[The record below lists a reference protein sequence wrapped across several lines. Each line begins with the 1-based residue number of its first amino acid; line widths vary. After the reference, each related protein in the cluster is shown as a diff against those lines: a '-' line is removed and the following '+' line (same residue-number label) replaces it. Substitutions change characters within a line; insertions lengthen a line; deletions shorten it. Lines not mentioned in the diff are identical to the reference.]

1 MGARATIAAA
11 VLGASSVAV
20 PNPPG
25 GVEGIPPRALEA
37 YLAASAGAPCDLPWW
52 DLAAIGAVET
62 GHGTYGGAHL
72 NDDGKMTVMAVSYA
86 DAYGPLQFILP
97 TWDRYGSGDI
107 NDIDDA
113 APATAR
119 MLCADGYER
128 DRMDAF
134 EAYNGGGYRGSE
146 TREYAAKVD
155 EFAQQYQRADRR
167 DLPSKPATGK
177 TKERSAAR
185 VGERALSGW
194 LNLGRNAQTIGLG
207 SAWTAV
213 DDWLFG
219 PSEAVTQRL
228 TDARADGLD
237 PEFGGRLDRFLADAP
252 GSMTVVS
259 GFRSSDEQMVQR
271 RKNCPD
277 PVGSDSTECS
287 PWTAKPGTSDHERGL
302 AADLSY
308 GSDVVMAW
316 AHAHAAD
323 YGLQF
328 DVPGEDWHVSLRQ
341 EFR

>member
-37 YLAASAGAPCDLPWW
+37 YLAASAGASCDLPWW

-119 MLCADGYER
+119 MLCADGYAV

-134 EAYNGGGYRGSE
+134 EAYNGGGYRGPE
-146 TREYAAKVD
+146 TRQYAASVD
-155 EFAQQYQRADRR
+155 EFAQQYRRAGRL
-167 DLPSKPATGK
+167 DLPSKDATGP
-177 TKERSAAR
+177 TKERSAGRLA
-185 VGERALSGW
+185 ERALAGW
-194 LNLGRNAQTIGLG
+194 LNVGRNANTIGLG
-207 SAWTAV
+207 GAWTAV

-219 PSEAVTQRL
+219 KATEAQRVTG
-228 TDARADGLD
+228 ARVDGLD
-237 PEFGGRLDRFLADAP
+237 TEFGSRLDRFIAGAP
-252 GSMTVVS
+252 GEITVTS
-259 GFRSSDEQMVQR
+259 GKRSAAEQLELYERYQAGVGNLAAWSDGAS
-271 RKNCPD
+271 C
-277 PVGSDSTECS
+277 
-287 PWTAKPGTSDHERGL
+287 ASDHCLGM
-302 AADLSY
+302 AADLAY
-308 GSDVVMAW
+308 ADEITKVW

-323 YGLQF
+323 YGLQY
-328 DVPGEDWHVSLRQ
+328 DVEGEDWHVSLMGRY
-341 EFR
+341 R

>member
-1 MGARATIAAA
+1 MGARATVAAA

-37 YLAASAGAPCDLPWW
+37 YVAAAAGAPCELPWW

-62 GHGTYGGAHL
+62 GHGTHGGARIQ
-72 NDDGKMTVMAVSYA
+72 DDGTMSVMAVSYA
-86 DAYGPLQFILP
+86 DAMGPLQFIGP
-97 TWDRYGSGDI
+97 TWEVYGRGGDV

-134 EAYNGGGYRGSE
+134 EAYNGGGYRGAE

-155 EFAQQYQRADRR
+155 EFAQRYRQADR
-167 DLPSKPATGK
+167 LEVPVPEG
-177 TKERSAAR
+177 KERSAR
-185 VGERALSGW
+185 RLGERAVAGW
-194 LNLGRNAQTIGLG
+194 LNVGRNADAVGVGGL
-207 SAWTAV
+207 WRAV
-213 DDWLFG
+213 DDFLFG
-219 PSEAVTQRL
+219 ASDGGPVKVAGPRS
-228 TDARADGLD
+228 DGLN
-237 PEFGGRLDRFLADAP
+237 PEFGARLDRFIADAP
-252 GSMTVVS
+252 GTMTVISGKRSAVEQLDLYERYQAGTGNLAAWSDGVS
-259 GFRSSDEQMVQR
+259 CSSDH
-271 RKNCPD
+271 C
-277 PVGSDSTECS
+277 
-287 PWTAKPGTSDHERGL
+287 AGL

-308 GSDVVMAW
+308 ESDIVLAW
-316 AHAHAAD
+316 AHAHAAG

-328 DVPGEDWHVSLRQ
+328 DVAGEDWHVSLRR

>member
-37 YLAASAGAPCDLPWW
+37 YLAASAGASCDLPWW

-113 APATAR
+113 APAAAR
-119 MLCADGYER
+119 LLCANGYTS
-128 DRMDAF
+128 DRTGAIGQ
-134 EAYNGGGYRGSE
+134 YNGGGNWRAYQESRNYVVS
-146 TREYAAKVD
+146 VD
-155 EFAQQYQRADRR
+155 EFADAYRR
-167 DLPSKPATGK
+167 VERPDLPSKQASGPS
-177 TKERSAAR
+177 KERSAAR
-185 VGERALSGW
+185 LGERALAGW
-194 LNLGRNAQTIGLG
+194 LNLGRNAQTVGLG

-219 PSEAVTQRL
+219 PSEDTPKRL
-228 TDARADGLD
+228 TGARVDGLD
-237 PEFGGRLDRFLADAP
+237 PEFGARLDRFIADAP
-252 GSMTVVS
+252 GTMTVISGKRSAAEQLDLYERYQAGTGNLAAWSDGVS
-259 GFRSSDEQMVQR
+259 CSSDH
-271 RKNCPD
+271 C
-277 PVGSDSTECS
+277 
-287 PWTAKPGTSDHERGL
+287 AGL

-308 GSDVVMAW
+308 ESDIVLAW
-316 AHAHAAD
+316 AHAHAAG

-328 DVPGEDWHVSLRQ
+328 DVAGEDWHVSLRR

>member
-1 MGARATIAAA
+1 MGARATVAAA

-37 YLAASAGAPCDLPWW
+37 YVAAAAGAPCELPWW

-62 GHGTYGGAHL
+62 GHGTHGGAHIQ
-72 NDDGKMTVMAVSYA
+72 DDGTMSVMAVSYA
-86 DAYGPLQFILP
+86 DAMGPLQFIGP
-97 TWDRYGSGDI
+97 TWEVYGRGGDV

-134 EAYNGGGYRGSE
+134 EAYNGGGYRGAE

-155 EFAQQYQRADRR
+155 EFAQQYRQADR
-167 DLPSKPATGK
+167 LEVPVPEG
-177 TKERSAAR
+177 KERSAR
-185 VGERALSGW
+185 RLGERAVAGW
-194 LNLGRNAQTIGLG
+194 LNVGRNADAVGVGGL
-207 SAWTAV
+207 WRAV
-213 DDWLFG
+213 DDFLFG
-219 PSEAVTQRL
+219 ASDGGPVKVAGPRS
-228 TDARADGLD
+228 DGLN
-237 PEFGGRLDRFLADAP
+237 PEFGARLDRFIADAP
-252 GSMTVVS
+252 GTMTVISGKRSAVEQLDLYERYQAGTGNLAAWSDGVS
-259 GFRSSDEQMVQR
+259 CSSDH
-271 RKNCPD
+271 C
-277 PVGSDSTECS
+277 
-287 PWTAKPGTSDHERGL
+287 AGL

-308 GSDVVMAW
+308 ESDIVLAW
-316 AHAHAAD
+316 AHAHAAG

-328 DVPGEDWHVSLRQ
+328 DVAGEDWHVSLRR

>member
-1 MGARATIAAA
+1 MGARATVAAA

-37 YLAASAGAPCDLPWW
+37 YVAAAAGAPCELPWW

-62 GHGTYGGAHL
+62 GHGTHGGAHIQ
-72 NDDGKMTVMAVSYA
+72 DDGTMSVMAVSYA
-86 DAYGPLQFILP
+86 DAMGPLQFIGP
-97 TWDRYGSGDI
+97 TWEVYGRGGDV

-134 EAYNGGGYRGSE
+134 EAYNGGGYRGAE

-155 EFAQQYQRADRR
+155 EFAQRYRQADR
-167 DLPSKPATGK
+167 LEVPVPEG
-177 TKERSAAR
+177 KERSAR
-185 VGERALSGW
+185 RLGERAVAGW
-194 LNLGRNAQTIGLG
+194 LNVGRNADAVGVGGL
-207 SAWTAV
+207 WRAV
-213 DDWLFG
+213 DDFLFG
-219 PSEAVTQRL
+219 ASDGGPVKVAGPRS
-228 TDARADGLD
+228 DGLD
-237 PEFGGRLDRFLADAP
+237 PEFGARLDRFIADAP
-252 GSMTVVS
+252 GTMTVISGKRSAAEQLDLYERYQAGTGNLAAWSDGVS
-259 GFRSSDEQMVQR
+259 CSSDH
-271 RKNCPD
+271 C
-277 PVGSDSTECS
+277 
-287 PWTAKPGTSDHERGL
+287 AGL

-308 GSDVVMAW
+308 ESDIVLAW
-316 AHAHAAD
+316 AHAHAAG

-328 DVPGEDWHVSLRQ
+328 DVAGEDWHVSLRR